1 MALPFYK
8 QHWIDV
14 DERRMEAYNVVLQ
27 YHPRLEPLLAP
38 LELAAGLSVL
48 DVGCGPGY
56 VTAELA
62 RRVGEGGRAVGIDIN
77 EMFIAKAQAH
87 AEEKGVG
94 RMASFR
100 QADFPPLPFPDRA
113 FDRILCKNVLE
124 YVDSAGETLKE
135 MARVLKKEGRV
146 LVLDSDWDMLAL
158 DVSDPELSDRILSAV
173 KRTATR
179 EPRIGRQLPRLF
191 QAAGFTDIKV
201 NVVAGPDLFGWA
213 LPMLEKSWSQYAL
226 ASGEITQAELD
237 RWLGDLRERI
247 TRGEYFFCLPQFVV
261 SATV

>member
-1 MALPFYK
+1 
-8 QHWIDV
+8 
-14 DERRMEAYNVVLQ
+14 MEAYNVVLQ
-27 YHPRLEPLLAP
+27 YHPRLEPMLVP
-38 LELAAGLSVL
+38 LELAPGLSVL

-62 RRVGEGGRAVGIDIN
+62 RRVGEGGWVVGVDIN
-77 EMFIAKAQAH
+77 EMFITTARAH
-87 AEEKGVG
+87 AEENGVG
-94 RMASFR
+94 RIASFQ

-113 FDRILCKNVLE
+113 FDRVLCKNVLE

-135 MARVLKKEGRV
+135 MARVLKGGGRV

-158 DVSDPELSDRILSAV
+158 DVSDPDLSDRILSAV

-191 QAAGFTDIKV
+191 KAAGFANLKVDII
-201 NVVAGPDLFGWA
+201 AWSDLSGWA
-213 LPMLEKSWSQYAL
+213 FPMLEKSWSQYAL
-226 ASGEITQAELD
+226 VSGEITQAELD
-237 RWLGDLRERI
+237 RWLGDLRERAV
-247 TRGEYFFCLPQFVV
+247 RGEYFFCLPQFVV